1 MKKGNVTIYAYSVCE
16 NVGKV
21 LDRRWSVHL
30 VRGGA
35 WVLPLDRGE
44 PPSNHVEEFLG
55 HFEVDEDICSLSVHW
70 HINCSVELSKITVL
84 LIVSC
89 HALAL

>member
-1 MKKGNVTIYAYSVCE
+1 MTKGNGTIGAYSVCE

-35 WVLPLDRGE
+35 RVLPLDRGE
-44 PPSNHVEEFLG
+44 PPSHHVEEVLG

-70 HINCSVELSKITVL
+70 HINCSVELNKITVL
-84 LIVSC
+84 LIISC